1 MGYQLRKLFKI
12 ELEYLLKV
20 CSASINYLWTSHLR
34 DWIRVVAPV
43 WVTKTDLGLDNWK
56 IGCLKSLPVFFHG
69 LLLFFFMVFEVLSC
83 LFMAFKVSSCLF
95 FMVFEVSSGLFHGLG
110 RVLLRTH
117 ICFED
122 KFNVV
127 LPWKVSTTRCRGRG
141 LGRRPPPPNSCCRS
155 SWNKKFFGFYF
166 DSIEHYGSTYSQRA
180 S

>member
-155 SWNKKFFGFYF
+155 SWNKKCFGF
-166 DSIEHYGSTYSQRA
+166 R
-180 S
+180 

>member
-1 MGYQLRKLFKI
+1 MFPKLIELPTSGMGYQLKKLFKI

-83 LFMAFKVSSCLF
+83 LFMVFKVSSCLF

-110 RVLLRTH
+110 RVQLRNH
-117 ICFED
+117 ICSED
-122 KFNVV
+122 KFNVM
-127 LPWKVSTTRCRGRG
+127 LPWKC
-141 LGRRPPPPNSCCRS
+141 PPLVVVVVVQALVLHLPTAVAVLPEIKS
-155 SWNKKFFGFYF
+155 FFW
-166 DSIEHYGSTYSQRA
+166 
-180 S
+180 